1 MQGAAFSGGLGFA
14 NSAWSAFGGNE
25 FAPNAGRAI
34 REQQIIV
41 PERIRALCGLAAW
54 GCAKRF

>member
-25 FAPNAGRAI
+25 FAPNAGRAT

-41 PERIRALCGLAAW
+41 AERIRASVGLGAW
-54 GCAKRF
+54 GCAKRL

>member
-14 NSAWSAFGGNE
+14 NSAWSAFGGQE
-25 FAPNAGRAI
+25 FAPNAGWAT

-41 PERIRALCGLAAW
+41 AERIRASAGLGAW
-54 GCAKRF
+54 GCAKRL

>member
-14 NSAWSAFGGNE
+14 NSAW
-25 FAPNAGRAI
+25 GRLRRARVRTQRRRAT

-41 PERIRALCGLAAW
+41 AERIRASVGLRAW
-54 GCAKRF
+54 GCAKRL